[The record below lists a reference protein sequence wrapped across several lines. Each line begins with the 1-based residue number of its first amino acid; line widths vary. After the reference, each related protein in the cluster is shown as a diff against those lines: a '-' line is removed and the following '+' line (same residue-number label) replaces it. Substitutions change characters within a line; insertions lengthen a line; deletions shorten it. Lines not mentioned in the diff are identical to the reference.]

1 MVLARLSLVFSGR
14 HVVVTEDFARA
25 RDLCRDLSCHLR
37 TDGGSEILLFPQYDL
52 GPYDELV
59 SDRRSTM
66 NRAGALFRMIMD
78 QRWRFLVISADA
90 LLRRV
95 VPRGRFEDACAPVA
109 IGDTIRRDSLIG
121 VLEIGGYNRAPLVEE
136 SGTYAV
142 RGGLLDVFPPY
153 LDMPVRIDLFGNEVT
168 SIRWFDPETQSSED
182 PVEEIWIHPTRTSLL
197 PVDEDEK
204 AMVSRRIRQICDEVN
219 LPTARTDQI
228 IEDCLDGRLFVGSE
242 GFSPAM
248 QEQQGSLLEY
258 LPGDFTVCVDNP
270 PGIDITWNKSLSVF
284 SADLDRR
291 LGRGEPSF
299 GLDRHLVSVE
309 EMKRVIGGS
318 SRTIVS
324 HPIVVSG
331 QYDGFGNGG
340 EESLDLA
347 SASTGDIGERLR
359 HLTQAGEKMDLLGP
373 LTGYLGSLTEE
384 GYRVIVTAHT
394 TGQAE
399 RLAAMLRGR
408 GLAVTLGEGDESIR
422 RPGVVVSVSEMAR
435 GCLLPGDG
443 ICWIAEEE
451 IFGRRSRLRSGTRR
465 TGAVLE
471 DLGALEPGDLV
482 VHKEHGI
489 GRYDGLQ
496 RQRVRD
502 TDVDFLLIVYREGDK
517 LYLPVYRLD
526 QVQKHRTAGK
536 GSVRLDRLGGQT
548 FFKSKTKM
556 RKQAMEMAAR
566 LLDLYARREVADR
579 PAVSAV
585 DDLYREFEASFPF
598 EETPDQERAIDEVMS
613 DLGGTKPMDR
623 LICGDVG
630 FGKTEVALRA
640 AFRVVM
646 SGRQVAVLVPT
657 TVLAQQHYQSFAARF
672 DRYPVRIE
680 MASRFCTD
688 SKNADTILGLKEG
701 KVDVVI
707 GTHRLLSRDVHF
719 KRLGLLVIDE
729 EHRFGV
735 SHKERIRNLRAS
747 VDTLVMTATPIPR
760 TLHMALFGMRDL
772 SLMGTAP
779 ADRRPIKTVVCH
791 DDPGLL
797 KKAVERELARDGQ
810 VFFVH
815 NRVRDI
821 FKVADYVQ
829 RLMPDARVAVGHG
842 RMKEESLERVML
854 DFVAGRYDILVCTS
868 IIESGLDIPRA
879 NTIII
884 DRADTF
890 GLAQL
895 YQIRGRVGRSHVQAY
910 AYLIVPPLS
919 VLGDG
924 ARERVEALTRYTDL
938 GSGFSLATL
947 DLEIRGAG
955 NLLGAEQTGDV
966 NMVGFEMFCDMLK
979 EATDLLGG
987 KKPSVEVEPE
997 VTLEEPGFLPE
1008 DYIPDVGLRLQF
1020 YKRLAAAD
1028 DEARV
1033 EEYAAEMVDR
1043 FGALPPAAGALIKG
1057 MIAKAMCRSLGIV
1070 GLETSRHRLTVHL
1083 GRDSRVDPDR
1093 VLELIKTGDGALKL
1107 TPDLKI
1113 LVRLDGERDDGT
1125 QSAIRFLRSF
1135 SSCEI

>member
-1 MVLARLSLVFSGR
+1 MVGIERDYLIIAYAR
-14 HVVVTEDFARA
+14 
-25 RDLCRDLSCHLR
+25 
-37 TDGGSEILLFPQYDL
+37 
-52 GPYDELV
+52 
-59 SDRRSTM
+59 
-66 NRAGALFRMIMD
+66 
-78 QRWRFLVISADA
+78 
-90 LLRRV
+90 
-95 VPRGRFEDACAPVA
+95 
-109 IGDTIRRDSLIG
+109 
-121 VLEIGGYNRAPLVEE
+121 
-136 SGTYAV
+136 
-142 RGGLLDVFPPY
+142 
-153 LDMPVRIDLFGNEVT
+153 
-168 SIRWFDPETQSSED
+168 
-182 PVEEIWIHPTRTSLL
+182 
-197 PVDEDEK
+197 
-204 AMVSRRIRQICDEVN
+204 
-219 LPTARTDQI
+219 
-228 IEDCLDGRLFVGSE
+228 
-242 GFSPAM
+242 
-248 QEQQGSLLEY
+248 
-258 LPGDFTVCVDNP
+258 
-270 PGIDITWNKSLSVF
+270 
-284 SADLDRR
+284 
-291 LGRGEPSF
+291 
-299 GLDRHLVSVE
+299 
-309 EMKRVIGGS
+309 
-318 SRTIVS
+318 
-324 HPIVVSG
+324 
-331 QYDGFGNGG
+331 
-340 EESLDLA
+340 
-347 SASTGDIGERLR
+347 
-359 HLTQAGEKMDLLGP
+359 
-373 LTGYLGSLTEE
+373 
-384 GYRVIVTAHT
+384 
-394 TGQAE
+394 
-399 RLAAMLRGR
+399 
-408 GLAVTLGEGDESIR
+408 
-422 RPGVVVSVSEMAR
+422 
-435 GCLLPGDG
+435 
-443 ICWIAEEE
+443 
-451 IFGRRSRLRSGTRR
+451 
-465 TGAVLE
+465 
-471 DLGALEPGDLV
+471 
-482 VHKEHGI
+482 
-489 GRYDGLQ
+489 
-496 RQRVRD
+496 
-502 TDVDFLLIVYREGDK
+502 GDK
-517 LYLPVYRLD
+517 LYVPVD
-526 QVQKHRTAGK
+526 QLAAVKRYTGGEAPRVSRMGGKDWSEQKTRVRKAVAVVAAQVVDLHRQRALATGHAYEPDTPWQHE
-536 GSVRLDRLGGQT
+536 L
-548 FFKSKTKM
+548 
-556 RKQAMEMAAR
+556 
-566 LLDLYARREVADR
+566 
-579 PAVSAV
+579 
-585 DDLYREFEASFPF
+585 EASFPF
-598 EETPDQERAIDEVMS
+598 EETADQERAIDEVMS